1 MSVSTCMNLYHLHA
15 WGLQR
20 LKESMGSP
28 GIGHV
33 MVVSHYV
40 GAEKQAQ
47 AFARETRA
55 ADC

>member
-1 MSVSTCMNLYHLHA
+1 MNLYHLHA